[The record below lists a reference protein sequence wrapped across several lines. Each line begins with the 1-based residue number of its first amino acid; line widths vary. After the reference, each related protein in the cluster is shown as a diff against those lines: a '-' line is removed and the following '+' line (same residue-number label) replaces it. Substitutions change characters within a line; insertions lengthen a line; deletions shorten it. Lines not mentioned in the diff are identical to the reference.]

1 MSHKRTLTCSFVCC
15 PPPPPS
21 HPPQTDGLNV
31 TITGTQGSGRGGK
44 LVVAPSASS
53 TIRVRVTAPG
63 GTPAAG
69 AQVTLVGV
77 DEALLDLVPYPLQ
90 DVNSALQPDTNTN
103 IAAQVFNSL
112 RVLRGAISAAFS
124 TLQRRLRLDPFLP
137 LDTQV
142 QPSGYTPVPR
152 FWGIAPE
159 PWSTIAAVDQPD
171 AAYLARY
178 SSPITPL
185 PSSGICRPGQICPV
199 PMPLMARPMF
209 GMVAARSSAAPGA
222 EAMAM
227 VADGV
232 APAPAPMAKSTNAA
246 GGDAAGGP
254 GVQGA
259 PQDPTRSDED
269 FNTTPIWA
277 TRTTGE
283 DGTVTFTFK
292 APVNLGSFVVRAYAV
307 LPSSDKP
314 APGERQANYGGA
326 ESSLI
331 VRRPI
336 SLEAAIP
343 RIVRVGD
350 TFEAG
355 VLLTGS
361 LGATAVSVVTTVNVT
376 NTKAG
381 SNPPIRVTGSNTSS
395 LSLSGELQQREVR
408 FAFRAVAIG
417 TARLAFRVTTPAGG
431 DALEVRL
438 PVKGKQVGLN
448 PLTACA
454 CWCVV
459 GAGCMGTLPQRRHLH
474 TLSCR
479 KPVAKRP
486 LAIADLSRYPTTLS

>member
-1 MSHKRTLTCSFVCC
+1 
-15 PPPPPS
+15 
-21 HPPQTDGLNV
+21 
-31 TITGTQGSGRGGK
+31 
-44 LVVAPSASS
+44 
-53 TIRVRVTAPG
+53 
-63 GTPAAG
+63 
-69 AQVTLVGV
+69 V

-90 DVNSALQPDTNTN
+90 DVNSALQPDTSTN
-103 IAAQVFNSL
+103 VAAQGFNNL

-124 TLQRRLRLDPFLP
+124 ALRRRLRVDPFLP

-142 QPSGYTPVPR
+142 QPSAWTPMPR

-159 PWSTIAAVDQPD
+159 PWTSIAAVDQSDP
-171 AAYLARY
+171 AYFARY
-178 SSPITPL
+178 TSPITPL
-185 PSSGICRPGQICPV
+185 PSNWQPCRPGQICPV
-199 PMPLMARPMF
+199 PVPMYESRGF
-209 GMVAARSSAAPGA
+209 AMAARGSAAPM
-222 EAMAM
+222 AMAM
-227 VADGV
+227 VAADSAA
-232 APAPAPMAKSTNAA
+232 APAPASKQADGA
-246 GGDAAGGP
+246 GGGAASGP
-254 GVQGA
+254 AVQAA
-259 PQDPTRSDED
+259 PEDPTRSDED

-277 TRTTGE
+277 TRTTGD

-307 LPSSDKP
+307 LASSEKP

-361 LGATAVSVVTTVNVT
+361 LGGTAVSVVTTVNIT

-381 SNPPIRVTGSNTSS
+381 SNPPIRVTGSNTST

-438 PVKGKQVGLN
+438 PVRGKQVGTTCAVDSSGGHPHGFAVCCLGIHHGEQSMHV
-448 PLTACA
+448 PAC
-454 CWCVV
+454 
-459 GAGCMGTLPQRRHLH
+459 
-474 TLSCR
+474 
-479 KPVAKRP
+479 
-486 LAIADLSRYPTTLS
+486 